1 MNRRQIGPRE
11 ADGSMERIQRNLRW
25 FHHISLGV
33 WILALITMI
42 LGPYV
47 RAENA
52 GLSCPDW
59 PLCFGHVVPPYEYR
73 VYLEFIH
80 RVFAGV
86 LLGPLFIVWLVLSWL
101 DRSLRKKFGLW
112 TLLAALV
119 LAVQI
124 FLGRQTVTML
134 LNPYIV
140 KSHLLNALILLG
152 IMLLVWRRARIWMK
166 TGSLEDKPVT
176 GAVLLQRILV
186 VALLVQIYLGGRV
199 SANEAGLAC
208 TTFPACYTV
217 QDPETGEK
225 EGIYFPPMIGHTEMH
240 ITHRLG
246 GYALFLYVIVLALV
260 GRSTFRFRRNAIF
273 LGLLTLQ
280 ILLGALNVL
289 DSLPL
294 PVTVLH
300 SAMAMALFILAVI
313 TTIDTRTG
321 YGDYRKP
328 A

>member
-1 MNRRQIGPRE
+1 MNRRQNHFPKP
-11 ADGSMERIQRNLRW
+11 DGSMERAQRNLRW

-86 LLGPLFIVWLVLSWL
+86 LLGPLFIVWLVFSWA
-101 DRSLRKKFGLW
+101 DRNLRSKFGLW
-112 TLLAALV
+112 TLLAAGV
-119 LAVQI
+119 LAMQI

-152 IMLLVWRRARIWMK
+152 IMLLVWRRSRVWMI
-166 TGSLEDKPVT
+166 TGELKSGPVT
-176 GAVLLQRILV
+176 LPVLLHRILI
-186 VALLVQIYLGGRV
+186 VALLFQIYLGGRV

-208 TTFPACYTV
+208 TAFPACYSIE
-217 QDPETGEK
+217 DSEGGES
-225 EGIYFPPMIGHTEMH
+225 ESVYFPPMTGHSEMH
-240 ITHRLG
+240 ISHRLG
-246 GYALFLYVIVLALV
+246 GYALFLYVIVLTLI
-260 GRSTFRFRRNAIF
+260 GRGSFRFRRNATF
-273 LGLLTLQ
+273 LGLLSFQ

-289 DSLPL
+289 YSLPV
-294 PVTVLH
+294 PITVLH

-321 YGDYRKP
+321 YGDYRKQ

>member
-1 MNRRQIGPRE
+1 MNRRQNGLPE
-11 ADGSMERIQRNLRW
+11 PDGSMERAQRNLRW

-80 RVFAGV
+80 RVFAGM
-86 LLGPLFIVWLVLSWL
+86 LLGPLFVVWLIFSWL
-101 DRSLRKKFGLW
+101 DRNLRSRFGFW
-112 TLLAALV
+112 TLLAAIV

-140 KSHLLNALILLG
+140 KSHLLNALVLLG
-152 IMLLVWRRARIWMK
+152 IILLVWRRSRVWMH
-166 TGSLEDKPVT
+166 TGQLNIGNVSVP
-176 GAVLLQRILV
+176 VLLQRILV

-208 TTFPACYTV
+208 TTFPACYTTR
-217 QDPETGEK
+217 DESSGESDAV
-225 EGIYFPPMIGHTEMH
+225 YFPPMRGHTEIH

-246 GYALFLYVIVLALV
+246 GYALFLYVVFLTLI
-260 GRSTFRFRRNAIF
+260 GRGTFRFRRNATF

-280 ILLGALNVL
+280 ILLGALNVIY
-289 DSLPL
+289 SLPV

>member
-1 MNRRQIGPRE
+1 
-11 ADGSMERIQRNLRW
+11 MERAQRNLRW

-33 WILALITMI
+33 WILALLTMI

-80 RVFAGV
+80 RVFAGM
-86 LLGPLFIVWLVLSWL
+86 LLGPLFIVWLLFSWL
-101 DRSLRKKFGLW
+101 DRNLRSKFAGW
-112 TLLAALV
+112 TFLAALV
-119 LAVQI
+119 LAMQI
-124 FLGRQTVTML
+124 FLGRQTVTMF

-140 KSHLLNALILLG
+140 KSHLLNALLLLG
-152 IMLLVWRRARIWMK
+152 IMLLVWRRSRVWLK
-166 TGSLEDKPVT
+166 TGSLKKLPVT
-176 GAVLLQRILV
+176 TAVLLQRILV

-208 TTFPACYTV
+208 TTFPACYTT
-217 QDPETGEK
+217 QDAETGK
-225 EGIYFPPMIGHTEMH
+225 TDQVFFPPMTGHTEIH

-246 GYALFLYVIVLALV
+246 GYALFLYVAFLAYM
-260 GRSTFRFRRNAIF
+260 GRDSFRFRRNAIF

-280 ILLGALNVL
+280 ILLGALNVIYH
-289 DSLPL
+289 LPV

-300 SAMAMALFILAVI
+300 SAMAMALFIIAVI

>member
-1 MNRRQIGPRE
+1 MDRRQMKGQE
-11 ADGSMERIQRNLRW
+11 LDGNMERAQRNLRW
-25 FHHISLGV
+25 FHYISLGV
-33 WILALITMI
+33 WILALLTMI

-80 RVFAGV
+80 RVFAGA
-86 LLGPLFIVWLVLSWL
+86 LLGPLFLVWLFLSWM
-101 DRSLRKKFGLW
+101 DRNLRSKFGWW
-112 TLLAALV
+112 TLLAAVV
-119 LAVQI
+119 LAMQI
-124 FLGRQTVTML
+124 FLGRQTVTMRL
-134 LNPYIV
+134 DAYIV

-152 IMLLVWRRARIWMK
+152 ILLLVWRQSKVWMI
-166 TGSLEDKPVT
+166 TGKLQKEPVT
-176 GAVLLQRILV
+176 PAVLMQRILI

-217 QDPETGEK
+217 EDPQTGQSDSV
-225 EGIYFPPMIGHTEMH
+225 YFPPMTGHTEIH

-246 GYALFLYVIVLALV
+246 GYALLLYVAFLAYM
-260 GRSTFRFRRNAIF
+260 GRGTFLFRRNAWI
-273 LGLLTLQ
+273 LALLILQ
-280 ILLGALNVL
+280 ILLGALNVVYH
-289 DSLPL
+289 LPV

-300 SAMAMALFILAVI
+300 STMAMALFILAVI

>member
-1 MNRRQIGPRE
+1 MNRRQNGLPE
-11 ADGSMERIQRNLRW
+11 PDGSMERAQRNLRW

-33 WILALITMI
+33 WILALVTMI

-86 LLGPLFIVWLVLSWL
+86 LLGPLFVIWLVFSWL
-101 DRSLRKKFGLW
+101 DRNLRSRFGIW

-119 LAVQI
+119 LGVQI

-140 KSHLLNALILLG
+140 KSHLLNALVLLG
-152 IMLLVWRRARIWMK
+152 IMLLVWRRARVWMN
-166 TGSLEDKPVT
+166 T
-176 GAVLLQRILV
+176 GALNVGAVTAPVLLQRLLV

-208 TTFPACYTV
+208 TSFPACYTTE
-217 QDPETGEK
+217 DASTGQSDAV
-225 EGIYFPPMIGHTEMH
+225 YFPPMTGHTEMH

-246 GYALFLYVIVLALV
+246 GYALFLYVIFLALI
-260 GRSTFRFRRNAIF
+260 GRGSFRFRRNAIF

-280 ILLGALNVL
+280 ILLGALNVIY
-289 DSLPL
+289 SLPV

-321 YGDYRKP
+321 YGDYR
-328 A
+328 